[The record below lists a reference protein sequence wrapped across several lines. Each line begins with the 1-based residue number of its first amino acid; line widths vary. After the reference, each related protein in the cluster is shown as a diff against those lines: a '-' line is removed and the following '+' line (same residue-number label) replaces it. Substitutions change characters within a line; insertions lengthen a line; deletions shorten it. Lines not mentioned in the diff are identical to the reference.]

1 MPSLTQWTWV
11 WVSSGR
17 RWRQGSLAYCSTWGH
32 KELDMTEQLNKQQQ
46 YNFNVF
52 KKYLVYLKLP
62 VPFLTA
68 PISPSVTSVQSLSCV
83 WLFATP
89 WTAALQ
95 SFTISQSLLKVMSIE
110 LVMPSNRLILSP
122 PSPPALNLS
131 QHQSFP
137 MSRLFTS
144 GGQRIGASASAS
156 VLPVNIQGWFPSG
169 LTSLISLLSR
179 DFQVSSPTLQ
189 FKSMNS
195 LRLSLLYGPT
205 LTSLHDYWKNH
216 SFDYMD
222 LCWQSDISA
231 F

>member
-1 MPSLTQWTWV
+1 MCSCCSS
-11 WVSSGR
+11 VSKMCTT
-17 RWRQGSLAYCSTWGH
+17 LCEPMDCSTPVLH
-32 KELDMTEQLNKQQQ
+32 
-46 YNFNVF
+46 
-52 KKYLVYLKLP
+52 YLPEFAQSHVHW
-62 VPFLTA
+62 VGDA
-68 PISPSVTSVQSLSCV
+68 IQPSY
-83 WLFATP
+83 P
-89 WTAALQ
+89 
-95 SFTISQSLLKVMSIE
+95 
-110 LVMPSNRLILSP
+110 LSP

-137 MSRLFTS
+137 MSWLFTS

-195 LRLSLLYGPT
+195 LMLSLLYGPT

-231 F
+231 V